1 VSNGRFLINNELKK
15 DLEAVIDY
23 IKVLSRDIPGGIMQ
37 NHEKHKT
44 AGVPAKIR
52 MGTSQI

>member
-1 VSNGRFLINNELKK
+1 MSNGRFFINNELKK